1 MKGNMGFAD
10 GYYLRYAAGSFMA
23 NDDTSATGFKREGEY
38 MGTEVD
44 LMVGKTFNEKIDLS
58 LRGAYA
64 FLGEFF
70 DDNVNGDP
78 DDAWKAVAM
87 INVAY

>member
-1 MKGNMGFAD
+1 
-10 GYYLRYAAGSFMA
+10 
-23 NDDTSATGFKREGEY
+23 